1 MRNQR
6 RSEYGG
12 IRGHAEHEDVRHTRA
27 ELLWDGKQDGDVHP
41 GANGYQ
47 KMGPRRVMSHNFVCV
62 REVKSIVH
70 ARTHD
75 EGVTP
80 LLADGQHLPFM
91 ATVCGIEE
99 IPVLVFVCH
108 RE

>member
-1 MRNQR
+1 
-6 RSEYGG
+6 
-12 IRGHAEHEDVRHTRA
+12 
-27 ELLWDGKQDGDVHP
+27 
-41 GANGYQ
+41 
-47 KMGPRRVMSHNFVCV
+47 MSHNFVCV

-99 IPVLVFVCH
+99 IPVLVVVCH